1 MMLLVLGVT
10 VFLPAYVRTGGYV
23 QYEKKIHCALEKYD
37 CRYVRVRFRTLTE
50 FWDFKKV
57 HKTFGGLTSACITA
71 YIY

>member
-50 FWDFKKV
+50 
-57 HKTFGGLTSACITA
+57 GCIKHLGDLLVLALLPIFTN
-71 YIY
+71 IQ